1 MNNMRNKTIFTLCVL
16 FLWGLFGGTSC
27 SNEELEVNPNPP
39 AEQTEEK
46 VQQLEIRIGG
56 EPTGR
61 DPFSRDLPPNIGSV
75 ATIKG
80 KCSVNQIAL
89 MVFSRNVENNEEFRF
104 DVDNSAEF
112 DADGKIIGKTIN
124 DVLPDTGLNHTLKK
138 AVGSFV
144 KKKGYEYRV
153 FALGYDT
160 ARNIVHPVDKPI
172 IDERDWFRIKGADGN
187 GINEKTTLSGVKL
200 QLVKRPY
207 SDLHEHFIDDRLI
220 NNINDRITGYWVQTP
235 EIFYGEFR
243 TVDTIDTQTDTI
255 TFANENKVQGIMYRG
270 VARVTVNVVN
280 LHEICDKHLID
291 RHVCIFSYMLDSL
304 RTEVKLNSYDNF
316 IFPDAPLLEPLSNKF
331 GGNHTFTA
339 TCGESKCLKDS
350 DTLHFSFFVLPTI
363 SRFGY
368 RYTTNGPNHGAR
380 NLYNGYL
387 AVPSISNGNQA
398 TGVIDPAASGKTFY
412 FRRNQ
417 DYVIE
422 GTGLALKN
430 NDE

>member
-46 VQQLEIRIGG
+46 VQQLEICIGG
-56 EPTGR
+56 EPVGM
-61 DPFSRDLPPNIGSV
+61 DPFSRDLPPNFGGG

-80 KCSVNQIAL
+80 ECSVNQIAL
-89 MVFSRNVENNEEFRF
+89 MVFRREQGSKNEFRF
-104 DVDNSAEF
+104 DVNNSAKFNSE
-112 DADGKIIGKTIN
+112 GKVIDNTIK
-124 DVLPDTGLNHTLKK
+124 DITEIDTTPSIMKK
-138 AVGSFV
+138 AVGMFV

-172 IDERDWFRIKGADGN
+172 IDERDWFCIKGADGN
-187 GINEKTTLSGVKL
+187 GVNEKTTLSEVKL

-207 SDLHEHFIDDRLI
+207 KELHEDFLEEENDEI
-220 NNINDRITGYWVQTP
+220 NGYWVQTP
-235 EIFYGEFR
+235 EIFYGDFR
-243 TVDTIDTQTDTI
+243 TVDTQTDTI
-255 TFANENKVQGIMYRG
+255 TFSNENQVIGTMYRG
-270 VARVTVNVVN
+270 VARVTIN
-280 LHEICDKHLID
+280 IKDIRKMCSYGAG
-291 RHVCIFSYMLDSL
+291 RHVCIYSYVLDSL
-304 RTEVKLNSYDNF
+304 RTEVKLNSYDKF
-316 IFPDAPLLEPLSNKF
+316 IFPQSPLLECLSNKF
-331 GGNHTFTA
+331 GSNHRYTA
-339 TCGESKCLKDS
+339 VCGEPKCLEDS
-350 DTLHFSFFVLPTI
+350 LNVSFTFFVLPTI
-363 SRFGY
+363 THMRVRYLTSY
-368 RYTTNGPNHGAR
+368 RAGHGFKHI
-380 NLYNGYL
+380 YHSYI
-387 AVPSISNGNQA
+387 AVPSMSNGNQA

-422 GTGLALKN
+422 GTGNELYH

>member
-1 MNNMRNKTIFTLCVL
+1 MNNMRKKTIFTLCVL

-46 VQQLEIRIGG
+46 VQQLEICIGG
-56 EPTGR
+56 EPVGM
-61 DPFSRDLPPNIGSV
+61 DPFSRDLPPNFGGG

-80 KCSVNQIAL
+80 ECSVNQIAL

-172 IDERDWFRIKGADGN
+172 IDERDWFCIKGADGN

-200 QLVKRPY
+200 QLVKREL
-207 SDLHEHFIDDRLI
+207 SDFSKVFTDDENDKI
-220 NNINDRITGYWVQTP
+220 NGYWVQTP
-235 EIFYGEFR
+235 EIFYGDFR
-243 TVDTIDTQTDTI
+243 TFDTQSDTI
-255 TFANENKVQGIMYRG
+255 TFANENKVKGVMYRG
-270 VARVTVNVVN
+270 VARVTINIKKI
-280 LHEICDKHLID
+280 HEMGSLSV
-291 RHVCIFSYMLDSL
+291 RHVCNYSYVMDSL
-304 RTEVKLNSYDNF
+304 RTEVRLNSFDNF
-316 IFPDAPLLEPLSNKF
+316 IFPQSPLLECLSNKF
-331 GGNHTFTA
+331 GSTTRFT
-339 TCGESKCLKDS
+339 TVCGERNCLEKTNDIEF
-350 DTLHFSFFVLPTI
+350 TFFVLPTI
-363 SRFGY
+363 THVDV
-368 RYTTNGPNHGAR
+368 RYVTATDRTDDVKWTYHSYIAI
-380 NLYNGYL
+380 
-387 AVPSISNGNQA
+387 PSMSNGNQA

>member
-160 ARNIVHPVDKPI
+160 ARNIVHPVENPTMNEK
-172 IDERDWFRIKGADGN
+172 DWFCIKGADGK
-187 GINEKTTLSGVKL
+187 GVNERTTLSEVKL
-200 QLVKRPY
+200 QLVKRKY
-207 SDLHEHFIDDRLI
+207 SELHEHFTDGKEKD
-220 NNINDRITGYWVQTP
+220 ITGYWVQTP
-235 EIFYGEFR
+235 EIFYGVFR
-243 TVDTIDTQTDTI
+243 TVDTLDTQTDTI
-255 TFANENKVQGIMYRG
+255 TFANENKVQGVMYRG
-270 VARVTVNVVN
+270 VARVTVNIVN
-280 LHEICDKHLID
+280 LHKICDNDKHLID

-304 RTEVKLNSYDNF
+304 RTEVKLNSYNNF
-316 IFPDAPLLEPLSNKF
+316 VFPDAPLLEPLSNKF

-368 RYTTNGPNHGAR
+368 RYTTNGPKHGAR

-398 TGVIDPAASGKTFY
+398 TGVIDPGASGKTFY

-417 DYVIE
+417 DYMIE
-422 GTGLALKN
+422 ADGNHL
-430 NDE
+430 NDIDNF

>member
-46 VQQLEIRIGG
+46 VQQLEICIGG
-56 EPTGR
+56 EPVGM
-61 DPFSRDLPPNIGSV
+61 DPFSRDLPPNFGGG

-80 KCSVNQIAL
+80 ECSVNQIAL
-89 MVFSRNVENNEEFRF
+89 MVFRREQGSKNEFRF
-104 DVDNSAEF
+104 DVNNSAKFNSE
-112 DADGKIIGKTIN
+112 GKVIDNTIK
-124 DVLPDTGLNHTLKK
+124 DITEIDTTPSIMKK
-138 AVGSFV
+138 AVGMFV

-172 IDERDWFRIKGADGN
+172 IDERDWFCIKGADGK
-187 GINEKTTLSGVKL
+187 GVNERTTLSEVKL
-200 QLVKRPY
+200 QLVKRKY
-207 SDLHEHFIDDRLI
+207 SELHEHFTDDKEK
-220 NNINDRITGYWVQTP
+220 DITGYWVQTP
-235 EIFYGEFR
+235 EIFYGDFR
-243 TVDTIDTQTDTI
+243 TVDTLGINSDTI
-255 TFANENKVQGIMYRG
+255 TFANENKVKGTMYRG
-270 VARVTVNVVN
+270 VARVTVNIKN
-280 LHEICDKHLID
+280 LQEICFNKT

-304 RTEVKLNSYDNF
+304 RTEVKLNSYENF
-316 IFPDAPLLEPLSNKF
+316 IFPDAPLLEPLSGF
-331 GGNHTFTA
+331 GGSHTFTA
-339 TCGESKCLKDS
+339 VCGEPKCLDGIK
-350 DTLHFSFFVLPTI
+350 TLRFSFYVLPTI

-387 AVPSISNGNQA
+387 AVPSMSNGNQA
-398 TGVIDPAASGKTFY
+398 TGVIDPSASGKTFY

-417 DYVIE
+417 DYMIE
-422 GTGLALKN
+422 ADG
-430 NDE
+430 NDLNDIDNF

>member
-160 ARNIVHPVDKPI
+160 ARNIVHPVENPTMNEK
-172 IDERDWFRIKGADGN
+172 DWFCIKGADGK
-187 GINEKTTLSGVKL
+187 GVNERTTLSEVKL
-200 QLVKRPY
+200 QLVKRKY
-207 SDLHEHFIDDRLI
+207 SELHEHFTDDKEK
-220 NNINDRITGYWVQTP
+220 DITGYWVQTP
-235 EIFYGEFR
+235 EIFYGDFR
-243 TVDTIDTQTDTI
+243 TVDTLGINSDTI
-255 TFANENKVQGIMYRG
+255 TFANENKVKGTMYRG
-270 VARVTVNVVN
+270 VARVTVNIKN
-280 LHEICDKHLID
+280 LQEICFNKT

-304 RTEVKLNSYDNF
+304 RTEVKLNSYENF
-316 IFPDAPLLEPLSNKF
+316 IFPDAPLLEPLSGF
-331 GGNHTFTA
+331 GGSHTFTA
-339 TCGESKCLKDS
+339 VCGEPKCLDGIK
-350 DTLHFSFFVLPTI
+350 TLRFSFYVLPTI
-363 SRFGY
+363 SHLGI
-368 RYTTNGPNHGAR
+368 RYTTNYKHIGR
-380 NLYNGYL
+380 RLYNGYL
-387 AVPSISNGNQA
+387 AVPSMSNGNQA
-398 TGVIDPAASGKTFY
+398 TGVIDPGASGKTFY

-422 GTGLALKN
+422 ADGNVLKN
-430 NDE
+430 IADI

>member
-160 ARNIVHPVDKPI
+160 ARNIVHPVENPTMNEK
-172 IDERDWFRIKGADGN
+172 DWFRIKGADGN
-187 GINEKTTLSGVKL
+187 GVNEKTTLSEVKL
-200 QLVKRPY
+200 QLVKRKFSELNNDFTY
-207 SDLHEHFIDDRLI
+207 KEENDI
-220 NNINDRITGYWVQTP
+220 NGYWVQTP
-235 EIFYGEFR
+235 EIFYGDFR
-243 TVDTIDTQTDTI
+243 TFDTQSDTI
-255 TFANENKVQGIMYRG
+255 TFANENKVQGVLYRG
-270 VARVTVNVVN
+270 VARVTISMTN
-280 LHEICDKHLID
+280 LHKICNSN
-291 RHVCIFSYMLDSL
+291 RHICIYSYMLDSL
-304 RTEVKLNSYDNF
+304 RTEVRLNSYDNF
-316 IFPDAPLLEPLSNKF
+316 ILPEKPFTETLPGFKGKGP
-331 GGNHTFTA
+331 FTA
-339 TCGESKCLKDS
+339 VCGESNCLKDS
-350 DTLHFSFFVLPTI
+350 SSVRFTFFVLPTI
-363 SRFGY
+363 SHLST
-368 RYTTNGPNHGAR
+368 RYLSNGGLNDHGLIKNITNA
-380 NLYNGYL
+380 YI
-387 AVPSISNGNQA
+387 AVHSVSNGNQP
-398 TGVIDPAASGKTFY
+398 TGVIDPGASGKTFY

-417 DYVIE
+417 DYAIE
-422 GTGLALKN
+422 ADGNVLHN
-430 NDE
+430 INDN

>member
-104 DVDNSAEF
+104 DVENSAEF
-112 DADGKIIGKTIN
+112 DAEGKIIGKTIN

-160 ARNIVHPVDKPI
+160 ARNIVHPVENPI
-172 IDERDWFRIKGADGN
+172 MNEKDWFRIKGADGN
-187 GINEKTTLSGVKL
+187 GINENTTLSAVKL

-207 SDLHEHFIDDRLI
+207 SDLHEHFTDKRKGD
-220 NNINDRITGYWVQTP
+220 ITGYWVQTP
-235 EIFYGEFR
+235 EIFYGVFR
-243 TVDTIDTQTDTI
+243 TADTLDTQTDTI
-255 TFANENKVQGIMYRG
+255 TFANENKVQGVMYRG
-270 VARVTVNVVN
+270 VARVTVNITN
-280 LHEICDKHLID
+280 LHKICDYSS

-316 IFPDAPLLEPLSNKF
+316 IFPDAPLLEPLSDKF
-331 GGNHTFTA
+331 GGSHTFTA
-339 TCGESKCLKDS
+339 ACGESKCLEGIN
-350 DTLHFSFFVLPTI
+350 TLRFSFYVLPTI
-363 SRFGY
+363 SRLGY
-368 RYTTNGPNHGAR
+368 RYTTNKKSLNHIATER
-380 NLYNGYL
+380 RLYNGYI
-387 AVPSISNGNQA
+387 AVPSMSNGNQA
-398 TGVIDPAASGKTFY
+398 TGVIDPGASGKTFY

-417 DYVIE
+417 DYMIE
-422 GTGLALKN
+422 ADGNHL
-430 NDE
+430 NDIDNF

>member
-61 DPFSRDLPPNIGSV
+61 DPFSRDLPPNVGSV

-89 MVFSRNVENNEEFRF
+89 MVFRRNVENNEEFRF
-104 DVDNSAEF
+104 DVENSAEF

-138 AVGSFV
+138 AVGMFV

-172 IDERDWFRIKGADGN
+172 IDERDWFCIKGADGN
-187 GINEKTTLSGVKL
+187 GINENTTLSAVKL

-207 SDLHEHFIDDRLI
+207 SDLHEHFTDKRKGD
-220 NNINDRITGYWVQTP
+220 ITGYWVQTP
-235 EIFYGEFR
+235 EIFYGVFR
-243 TVDTIDTQTDTI
+243 TADTLDTQTDTI
-255 TFANENKVQGIMYRG
+255 TFANENKVKGTMYRG
-270 VARVTVNVVN
+270 VARVTVNIKN
-280 LHEICDKHLID
+280 LQEICFNKT

-304 RTEVKLNSYDNF
+304 RTEVKLNSYENF
-316 IFPDAPLLEPLSNKF
+316 IFPDAPLLEPLSGF
-331 GGNHTFTA
+331 GKSHTFTA
-339 TCGESKCLKDS
+339 VCGEPKCLDGIK
-350 DTLHFSFFVLPTI
+350 TLRFSFYVLPTI
-363 SRFGY
+363 SHLGI
-368 RYTTNGPNHGAR
+368 RYTTNYEHIGR
-380 NLYNGYL
+380 RLYNGYL
-387 AVPSISNGNQA
+387 AVPSMSNGNQA
-398 TGVIDPAASGKTFY
+398 TGVIDPGASGKTFY

-422 GTGLALKN
+422 ADGNVLKN
-430 NDE
+430 ITDI

>member
-1 MNNMRNKTIFTLCVL
+1 MNNMRKKTIFTLCVL

-46 VQQLEIRIGG
+46 VQPLEICIGG

-61 DPFSRDLPPNIGSV
+61 DPFSRDLPPNVGSV

-172 IDERDWFRIKGADGN
+172 IDERDWFCIKGADGN

-207 SDLHEHFIDDRLI
+207 SDLHEHFIGGFFERDE
-220 NNINDRITGYWVQTP
+220 NKKITGYWVQTP
-235 EIFYGEFR
+235 EIFYGDFR
-243 TVDTIDTQTDTI
+243 TVDTLGIQSDTI
-255 TFANENKVQGIMYRG
+255 TFANENKVKGTMYRG
-270 VARVTVNVVN
+270 VARVTVNITN
-280 LHEICDKHLID
+280 LQAICDNST

-316 IFPDAPLLEPLSNKF
+316 VFPDAPLLEPLSDKF

-339 TCGESKCLKDS
+339 TCGESKCLHGIN
-350 DTLHFSFFVLPTI
+350 TLHFSFFVLPTI

-368 RYTTNGPNHGAR
+368 RYTTALGSGDVDRTIWNA
-380 NLYNGYL
+380 YL
-387 AVPSISNGNQA
+387 AVPSMSNGNQA
-398 TGVIDPAASGKTFY
+398 TGVIDPSASGKTFY

-417 DYVIE
+417 DYMIE
-422 GTGLALKN
+422 ADG
-430 NDE
+430 NDLNDIDNF

>member
-138 AVGSFV
+138 AVGMFV

-172 IDERDWFRIKGADGN
+172 IDERDWFCIKGADGN
-187 GINEKTTLSGVKL
+187 GINENTTLSAVKL
-200 QLVKRPY
+200 QLVKRKY
-207 SDLHEHFIDDRLI
+207 SELHEHFTDKNKGDI
-220 NNINDRITGYWVQTP
+220 NGYWVQTP
-235 EIFYGEFR
+235 EIFYGDFR
-243 TVDTIDTQTDTI
+243 TVDTQSDTI
-255 TFANENKVQGIMYRG
+255 TFAHENKVEGVMYRG
-270 VARVTVNVVN
+270 VARVTINITN
-280 LHEICDKHLID
+280 IHEKCPWGS
-291 RHVCIFSYMLDSL
+291 HVCIFSYIMDSL
-304 RTEVKLNSYDNF
+304 RTEVQLNSYDNF
-316 IFPDAPLLEPLSNKF
+316 IFPEKPLIEPLPGFK
-331 GGNHTFTA
+331 GKGPYTA
-339 TCGESKCLKDS
+339 VCGESKCLINS
-350 DTLHFSFFVLPTI
+350 SNVRFTFFVLPTI
-363 SRFGY
+363 SHLCA
-368 RYTTNGPNHGAR
+368 RYAQ
-380 NLYNGYL
+380 NLNVAPSSLSRSLKNKYI
-387 AVPSISNGNQA
+387 AVPSMSNGNQA
-398 TGVIDPAASGKTFY
+398 TGVIDPAANGKTFY

-422 GTGLALKN
+422 GTGGALNAN
-430 NDE
+430 NE

>member
-160 ARNIVHPVDKPI
+160 ARNIVHPVENPTMNEK
-172 IDERDWFRIKGADGN
+172 DWFCIKGADGK
-187 GINEKTTLSGVKL
+187 GVNERTTLSEVKL
-200 QLVKRPY
+200 QLVKRKY
-207 SDLHEHFIDDRLI
+207 SELHEHFTDDKEK
-220 NNINDRITGYWVQTP
+220 DITGYWVQTP
-235 EIFYGEFR
+235 EIFYGDFR
-243 TVDTIDTQTDTI
+243 TVDTLGINSDTI
-255 TFANENKVQGIMYRG
+255 TFANENKVKGTMYRG
-270 VARVTVNVVN
+270 VARVTVNITN
-280 LHEICDKHLID
+280 LQEICKVLG

-304 RTEVKLNSYDNF
+304 RTEVRLNSYDNF
-316 IFPDAPLLEPLSNKF
+316 IFPDAPLLEPLSDKF
-331 GGNHTFTA
+331 GGSHTFTA
-339 TCGESKCLKDS
+339 VCGESKCLKGIN
-350 DTLHFSFFVLPTI
+350 TLRFSFYVLPTI
-363 SRFGY
+363 SRLGY
-368 RYTTNGPNHGAR
+368 RYTTNLGHGDR
-380 NLYNGYL
+380 QLWNGYI
-387 AVPSISNGNQA
+387 AVPSKSDGNQA

-417 DYVIE
+417 DYMIE
-422 GTGLALKN
+422 ADGNDLKKIGN
-430 NDE
+430 F

>member
-46 VQQLEIRIGG
+46 VQQLEICIGG
-56 EPTGR
+56 EPVGV
-61 DPFSRDLPPNIGSV
+61 DPFSRGLPPNFGSV

-89 MVFSRNVENNEEFRF
+89 MVFRRNIEKNEDFRF
-104 DVDNSAEF
+104 DVNNSAEF

-124 DVLPDTGLNHTLKK
+124 DVQQDTGVNAALKK
-138 AVGSFV
+138 AVGMFV

-160 ARNIVHPVDKPI
+160 ARNTVHPINDSIMNEK
-172 IDERDWFRIKGADGN
+172 DWFRIKGADGN
-187 GINEKTTLSGVKL
+187 GINEKTTLSAVKL

-220 NNINDRITGYWVQTP
+220 NNENNKITGYWVQTP

-243 TVDTIDTQTDTI
+243 TVDTLDTQTDTI
-255 TFANENKVQGIMYRG
+255 TFANENKVKGVMYRG
-270 VARVTVNVVN
+270 VARVTVNITN
-280 LHEICDKHLID
+280 LHQICRYPNT

-316 IFPDAPLLEPLSNKF
+316 IFPDAPLLEPLSDKF
-331 GGNHTFTA
+331 GGKHTFTA
-339 TCGESKCLKDS
+339 TCGESKCLDGINS
-350 DTLHFSFFVLPTI
+350 LHFSFFVLPTI

-368 RYTTNGPNHGAR
+368 RYTTNGGLHSAR
-380 NLYNGYL
+380 DLWNAYI
-387 AVPSISNGNQA
+387 AVPSMSNGNQA
-398 TGVIDPAASGKTFY
+398 TGVIDPSASGKTFY

-417 DYVIE
+417 DYMIE
-422 GTGLALKN
+422 ADGKTLKGIGN
-430 NDE
+430 F

>member
-61 DPFSRDLPPNIGSV
+61 DPFCRDLPPNIGSV

-255 TFANENKVQGIMYRG
+255 TFANENKVKGTMYRG
-270 VARVTVNVVN
+270 VARVTVNITN
-280 LHEICDKHLID
+280 LQEICKVLG

-304 RTEVKLNSYDNF
+304 RTEVRLNSYDNF
-316 IFPDAPLLEPLSNKF
+316 IFPDAPLLEPLSDKF
-331 GGNHTFTA
+331 GGSHTFTA
-339 TCGESKCLKDS
+339 VCGESKCLKGIN
-350 DTLHFSFFVLPTI
+350 TLRFSFYVLPTI
-363 SRFGY
+363 SRLGY
-368 RYTTNGPNHGAR
+368 RYTTNLGHGDR
-380 NLYNGYL
+380 QLWNGYI
-387 AVPSISNGNQA
+387 AVPSKSDGNQA

-417 DYVIE
+417 DYMIE
-422 GTGLALKN
+422 ADGNDLKKIGN
-430 NDE
+430 F

>member
-1 MNNMRNKTIFTLCVL
+1 MNNMRKKTIFTLCVL

-61 DPFSRDLPPNIGSV
+61 DPFSRDLPPNVGSV

-89 MVFSRNVENNEEFRF
+89 MVFRRNVENNEEFRF
-104 DVDNSAEF
+104 DVENSAEF
-112 DADGKIIGKTIN
+112 DAEGKIIGKTIN

-172 IDERDWFRIKGADGN
+172 IDERDWFCIKGADGN
-187 GINEKTTLSGVKL
+187 GINENTTLSEVKL

-207 SDLHEHFIDDRLI
+207 KDLHEDFLEEKNED
-220 NNINDRITGYWVQTP
+220 ITGYWVQTP
-235 EIFYGEFR
+235 EFFYGEFR
-243 TVDTIDTQTDTI
+243 TVDTKTDTI
-255 TFANENKVQGIMYRG
+255 TFANENKVEGVLYRG
-270 VARVTVNVVN
+270 VARVTVKITN
-280 LHEICDKHLID
+280 LQEILNPISV
-291 RHVCIFSYMLDSL
+291 RHICIFSYMLDSL
-304 RTEVKLNSYDNF
+304 RTEVKLNSYENF
-316 IFPDAPLLEPLSNKF
+316 IFPEHPLVEPMPNFK
-331 GGNHTFTA
+331 GKGPFTVV
-339 TCGESKCLKDS
+339 CGESKCLKES
-350 DTLHFSFFVLPTI
+350 SSVQFTFFVLPTI
-363 SRFGY
+363 SHLSL
-368 RYTTNGPNHGAR
+368 RYLTNGSGHGLIKHIWNA
-380 NLYNGYL
+380 YI
-387 AVPSISNGNQA
+387 AVPSMSNGNQA
-398 TGVIDPAASGKTFY
+398 TGVIDPGASGKTFY

-422 GTGLALKN
+422 GDG
-430 NDE
+430 NDLRNIYDN

>member
-1 MNNMRNKTIFTLCVL
+1 MNNMRKKTIFTLCVL

-46 VQQLEIRIGG
+46 IQQLEICIGG
-56 EPTGR
+56 EPVGV
-61 DPFSRDLPPNIGSV
+61 DPFSRGLPPNFGSV

-89 MVFSRNVENNEEFRF
+89 MVFRRNIEKNEDFRF
-104 DVDNSAEF
+104 DVNNSAEF

-124 DVLPDTGLNHTLKK
+124 DVLPDSGLNHTLKK
-138 AVGSFV
+138 AVGSFT

-160 ARNIVHPVDKPI
+160 ARNIVHPVENPTMNEK
-172 IDERDWFRIKGADGN
+172 DWFRIKGADGN
-187 GINEKTTLSGVKL
+187 GINENTTLSAVKL
-200 QLVKRPY
+200 QLVKRKY
-207 SDLHEHFIDDRLI
+207 SELHEHFTDDKEK
-220 NNINDRITGYWVQTP
+220 DITGYWVQTP
-235 EIFYGEFR
+235 EIFYGVFR
-243 TVDTIDTQTDTI
+243 TVDTLDTQTDTI
-255 TFANENKVQGIMYRG
+255 TFANENKVQGVMYRG

-280 LHEICDKHLID
+280 LHKICDKHLID

-316 IFPDAPLLEPLSNKF
+316 IFPDAPLLEPLSDKF
-331 GGNHTFTA
+331 GGSHTFTA
-339 TCGESKCLKDS
+339 TCGESKCLRGK
-350 DTLHFSFFVLPTI
+350 DTLRFSFFVLPTI

-368 RYTTNGPNHGAR
+368 RYTTNTDHLNINR
-380 NLYNGYL
+380 YLFNGYI
-387 AVPSISNGNQA
+387 AVPSMSNGNQA
-398 TGVIDPAASGKTFY
+398 TGVIDPSASGKTFY

-417 DYVIE
+417 DYMIE
-422 GTGLALKN
+422 ADGNTLNGIGN
-430 NDE
+430 F